1 MFGCDQI
8 QSELDASRKATKEHE
23 RALQEASA
31 DFEKKLAEAY
41 EKIAA
46 LELEMAEQ
54 ETAYKETE
62 EDLRR
67 R

>member
-1 MFGCDQI
+1 M
-8 QSELDASRKATKEHE
+8 DASREAAKEQE
-23 RALQEASA
+23 RVLQEASA

-46 LELEMAEQ
+46 LEREMVEQ